1 MAAQLAFGTVP
12 PFYRELFD
20 TICGGQEK
28 IDFETFQTLLG
39 KSGLARQNLSTI
51 WELTDPQKN
60 GYLTRDG
67 LYKAFALIALSQQGK
82 TVSEKSL
89 ELLIDSD
96 LPKPNLGDLAE
107 LKSLKIKLKRTK
119 NPNVLGFSYPEL
131 LELDRI
137 EVELEPDKKG
147 LILKHREYTVS
158 SRKHN
163 TSVQRRYNDFVSFHE
178 LLMSRF
184 LYRLIPKLPP
194 KKIGASKEFIE
205 ARRRALKRFMMLVV
219 RHPVMSNDPIVTYF
233 MTFKGSDVGHK
244 IKEHFKGAP
253 DEFLTNSLASQAKEL
268 VPADTQVCLSS
279 SRQQIQN
286 IHVSVHKMKEMM
298 DRLSLRSLGMGGD
311 MYSFSKELVCLAN
324 DQHGATSWATG
335 GNDTWDKLKKG
346 FRSLSKP
353 FGSLAEKGVVFGEK
367 EEDQVSDYLATFL
380 DLTTGYKELLERHEK
395 GVLRDH
401 QLALHRMQQYKQK
414 RMSATVKG
422 MEDAA
427 DQLEHRIVEQEDA
440 IHTMENRNY
449 FSLYC
454 LQMETQ
460 LIHANMEMLAN
471 MLRNLT
477 DLQIK
482 KHNELSLIWQ
492 EMKTTVDSTLPAE
505 LSPSGTPIRAGSPPF

>member
-1 MAAQLAFGTVP
+1 MAAQLAFGNVP
-12 PFYRELFD
+12 AFYRELFEV
-20 TICGGQEK
+20 ICGGQER
-28 IDFETFQTLLG
+28 IDFDTFQSLLG
-39 KSGLARQNLSTI
+39 KSGLAKQSLSTV
-51 WELTDPQKN
+51 WDLADTQKN

-82 TVSEKSL
+82 NISEKSL
-89 ELLIDSD
+89 ELLIDAE
-96 LPKPNLGDLAE
+96 LPKPNLGDLSE
-107 LKSLKIKLKRTK
+107 IKLLKTKLRRTK
-119 NPNVLGFSYPEL
+119 NPNVLGYTYSEL
-131 LELDRI
+131 LDLDKV

-184 LYRLIPKLPP
+184 PYRLVPKLPP

-205 ARRRALKRFMMLVV
+205 ARRRALKRFLVLVV
-219 RHPVMSNDPIVTYF
+219 RHPIMCSDPIVTYF
-233 MTFKGSDVGHK
+233 MTFKGSDAGHK

-253 DEFLTNSLASQAKEL
+253 DEFMTNPLSSKSKEL
-268 VPADTQVCLSS
+268 VPGDTQGCLSS
-279 SRQQIQN
+279 SRQQIHT
-286 IHVSVHKMKEMM
+286 IHQSVQRMKEIT
-298 DRLSLRSLGMGGD
+298 DRTAMRTFGMSGD
-311 MYSFSKELVCLAN
+311 MVNFSKELNCLSN
-324 DQHGATSWATG
+324 DQHGASTWATG
-335 GNDTWDKLKKG
+335 GLDTWKHLQQG
-346 FRSLSKP
+346 FRSLSSP
-353 FGSLAEKGVVFGEK
+353 FASLAAKGTIYGEK
-367 EEDQVSDYLATFL
+367 EEEEVSEYLAMFL
-380 DLTTGYKELLERHEK
+380 DLTTAHKELLERHEK

-401 QLALHRMQQYKQK
+401 QLALHRMQQYKQR

-460 LIHANMEMLAN
+460 LIHSNMEMLVV
-471 MLRNLT
+471 MLQNFT
-477 DLQIK
+477 DLEIK

-492 EMKTTVDSTLPAE
+492 DMRTSVEKFLPE
-505 LSPSGTPIRAGSPPF
+505 SSSNQNSSRAVSPPF